1 MELRVLGYF
10 LTVAREENIT
20 KAAALLH
27 ITQPT
32 LSRQMMQ
39 LEEELGVRLFIRNHH
54 RIVLT
59 DEGMLLKRRATEI
72 LSLAEKTE
80 RELSTRKSVRGEI
93 AIGSGELMTF
103 SYLAEILSAFQ
114 KKYPLVRF
122 DLYSGNADSIK
133 DRIEKG
139 LLDIGLLLEPVDIGK
154 YECIDMP
161 GEEIWGALVHKD
173 APLADREGFTP
184 EDMLAQPMIMTKRT
198 MVHNVID
205 GWLGGRFDQLQIIG
219 TYNLLGNAA
228 TMVQQKAGIALGIRR
243 NCTFDDVRFVPLSP
257 QLATKTVLVWK
268 KHQAVSPLVSTFVQ
282 FAKAYILR
290 MTGDSI

>member
-80 RELSTRKSVRGEI
+80 RELSTKESIRGDI

-103 SYLAEILSAFQ
+103 SCLAEILSAFQ
-114 KKYPLVRF
+114 KEYPLVRF

-133 DRIEKG
+133 ERIEKG

-154 YECIDMP
+154 YECLDMP
-161 GEEIWGALVHKD
+161 GEEIWGVLVHKD

-184 EDMLAQPMIMTKRT
+184 ADMLTQPMIMTKRT
-198 MVHNVID
+198 MVHNAID

-243 NCTFDDVRFVPLSP
+243 NCVFDDVRFVPLSP
-257 QLATKTVLVWK
+257 KLATKTVLVWK
-268 KHQAVSPLVSTFVQ
+268 KHQAVSPLVSAFVQ